1 MELHQGRENNLN
13 LIRALAASAV
23 VVSHS
28 FAVSTGNA
36 MMEPLRRVA
45 GTSLGEIAVDVF
57 FVISG
62 YLISKSAMERSW
74 SDYAKARIL
83 RIYPGLLA
91 MLAIAYVAT
100 MAISRLPAEEFAK
113 SPDTWWYFG
122 SNAILFLG
130 ILYTLPGVFEWNP
143 MASTINGSLWTLVI
157 EVRLYLLLGLATYAL
172 RAFGA
177 GPRVFRAASL
187 AFLIGAAA
195 AAVYWFGKGTP
206 ELYSRLVLMFAAGS
220 VLFHWRVPLGN
231 QKAVATCF
239 ALVAGGLVL
248 GPATRF
254 VYLAALPYLVMS
266 LAFMPS
272 DFGRRYNRVGDYSY
286 GIYIYSFLIQQFI
299 AYLIPQVPA
308 IIMLALSL
316 PLSILAGA
324 VSWHLI
330 EKPAMGWRRRPAVTL
345 EPQGANLT
353 P

>member
-36 MMEPLRRVA
+36 MMEPLRRMA
-45 GTSLGEIAVDVF
+45 GTSLGEMSVDVF

-62 YLISKSAMERSW
+62 YLISKSAMQRGWAE
-74 SDYAKARIL
+74 YARARL
-83 RIYPGLLA
+83 MRIYPGLLV
-91 MLAIAYVAT
+91 MLTIAFFAT
-100 MAISRLPAEEFAK
+100 MAITRLPAGEFAR
-113 SPDTWWYFG
+113 SPDTAWYFG

-143 MASTINGSLWTLVI
+143 MASTVNGSLWTLVI
-157 EVRLYLLLGLATYAL
+157 EVRLYLFLGLLTYLL
-172 RAFGA
+172 RAVGA
-177 GPRVFRAASL
+177 GERTFKAASL
-187 AFLIGAAA
+187 VFLVGAAFA
-195 AAVYWFGKGTP
+195 AAHWFGRGAP

-231 QKAVATCF
+231 QKAVAAC
-239 ALVAGGLVL
+239 LVVAAAGLVL
-248 GPATRF
+248 GPSARIA
-254 VYLAALPYLVMS
+254 YLVALPYLVMA

-272 DFGRRYNRVGDYSY
+272 EFGRRYNRVGDYSY

-299 AYLIPQVPA
+299 AYLVPGVSKIA
-308 IIMLALSL
+308 MLALSL
-316 PLSILAGA
+316 PLSVLAGIL
-324 VSWHLI
+324 SWHLI
-330 EKPAMGWRRRPAVTL
+330 EKPAMGWRRKSAVGLVPST
-345 EPQGANLT
+345 NLT